1 MDNKPHFLQFRVELI
16 GGRGNDL
23 TGKKKIV
30 RKIQVGDIFD
40 LEYLAETIVD
50 AYDFYL
56 DHCFGFYDYL
66 DRRKQKEVYE
76 LFTDLPDVEHTPG
89 AKGVENVGIT
99 SVFDHDGKKM
109 TFLFDYGDGWKFVV
123 KRMSLE
129 KGRRIHP
136 RVIFNDG
143 KKVEQYPR

>member
-66 DRRKQKEVYE
+66 DPHKQKEVYE
-76 LFTDLPDVEHTPG
+76 LFTDLPDVEHTKG
-89 AKGVENVGIT
+89 ARGVKDIAIGQ
-99 SVFDHDGKKM
+99 VFNRDGKM
-109 TFLFDYGDGWKFVV
+109 MRFVFDYGDGWTFIV
-123 KRMSLE
+123 KRMSRE
-129 KGRRIHP
+129 QGRRIHP
-136 RVIFNDG
+136 RIIFDDG
-143 KKVEQYPR
+143 RKVEQYPR